1 MNVWWL
7 LGGFVVSLVSIVY
20 LCARLPVTAGSVV
33 PSFPVETIENR
44 PWLRVRVCR
53 VGLRRVE
60 TVGGKRRLPEA
71 KWPVARPAIEDPGS
85 GSGLRIQVNCQK
97 AKHTNP
103 IVRWGLGAE
112 ISWPQAKVQYYLHL
126 RVFWC

>member
-7 LGGFVVSLVSIVY
+7 LGGFVVSLVSIV
-20 LCARLPVTAGSVV
+20 LCARLPVAGSVV

-53 VGLRRVE
+53 VRLRRVE

-71 KWPVARPAIEDPGS
+71 KWPVARPEIEDPG
-85 GSGLRIQVNCQK
+85 
-97 AKHTNP
+97 
-103 IVRWGLGAE
+103 
-112 ISWPQAKVQYYLHL
+112 
-126 RVFWC
+126 